1 MGIQENIFADEK
13 PDQKVSLCWQHCVEK
28 AENQK
33 IREQNS
39 LMVADQQ
46 YLEGPTDIKHNYNQR
61 YFIFGCQQAKL
72 ADVCQA
78 MKRLQ

>member
-1 MGIQENIFADEK
+1 MQMRNKAKTQRK

-28 AENQK
+28 AENHK

-46 YLEGPTDIKHNYNQR
+46 SLEGPTDIKHNYNQR
-61 YFIFGCQQAKL
+61 YFTFGCQQAKL

-78 MKRLQ
+78 MKRLK